1 LPRSCKRFDEEIRE
15 AKATTMKKNLS
26 WVRVLIIVSVD
37 VITLDNTVRLRL
49 LGLGMIFLL

>member
-37 VITLDNTVRLRL
+37 VTLDNTVRLRL